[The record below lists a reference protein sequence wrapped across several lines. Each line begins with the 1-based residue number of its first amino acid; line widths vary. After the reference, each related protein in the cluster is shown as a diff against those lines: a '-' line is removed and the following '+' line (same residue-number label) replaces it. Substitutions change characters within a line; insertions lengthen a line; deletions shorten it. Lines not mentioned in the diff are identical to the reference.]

1 MRFSS
6 MPGGNG
12 LVLSGGGA
20 RGAYQAGVLRGIA
33 DVLGDEAERGPF
45 DILTGISAGAIN
57 ATTLAA
63 EGRNFR
69 AGAEKLWD
77 TWQHLRLENVI
88 RTNFGSVSGMGL
100 RWLMNLGFGGNAT
113 ERRSTHLLD
122 ASPLQDFLRDAVDT
136 EAIRQHIARGNLR
149 GVAVTATSYA
159 TGTAITFY
167 DAAADIQPWSRS
179 ARMGLPAPLTLHHIL
194 ASAAIPILFPPVR
207 INGCF
212 YGDGGVRMT
221 APLSPAIHLG
231 ASRVLAIGV
240 RYQRPDAQTREL
252 NEGSRMDDVTL
263 ADIGGTMLNASFLDS
278 LEADAERMTRI
289 NATVSLLTPEQRAR
303 HPLGLHRVP
312 LLMIRP
318 SRDLGALA
326 ADQLANFPA
335 MMRHMLRGVGAS
347 EDAGADLLSYLAF
360 DPAYTV
366 PLLELGRADARAQEA
381 SIRAFFDAEGPDAA

>member
-1 MRFSS
+1 MRQTS

-20 RGAYQAGVLRGIA
+20 RGAYQAGVLRGMA
-33 DVLGDEAERGPF
+33 DVLGDDAERGPF

-57 ATTLAA
+57 ATALAA

-69 AGAEKLWD
+69 RGAENLWE
-77 TWQHLRLENVI
+77 TWRRLRMDKVI
-88 RTNFGSVSGMGL
+88 RTNFGSVSGTGL
-100 RWLMNLGFGGNAT
+100 RWLVNLGFGGSGSSD
-113 ERRSTHLLD
+113 RRSTHLLD
-122 ASPLQDFLRDAVDT
+122 ASPLKDFLRDTIDT
-136 EAIRQHIARGNLR
+136 EAIRRHIANGNLR

-159 TGTAITFY
+159 TGTAITFF
-167 DAAADIQPWSRS
+167 DAAQDVRPWSRS
-179 ARMGLPAPLTLHHIL
+179 ARMGLPAPLTMHHIL

-207 INGCF
+207 IDGCF

-231 ASRVLAIGV
+231 ARRVLAIGV

-252 NEGSRMDDVTL
+252 NEGSRMDQVTL
-263 ADIGGTMLNASFLDS
+263 ADIGGAMLNASFLDS

-289 NATVSLLTPEQRAR
+289 NATVSLLTPEQRA
-303 HPLGLHRVP
+303 HQPLGLHRVP

-318 SRDLGALA
+318 SRDLGQLA

-335 MMRHMLRGVGAS
+335 VMRHMLRGVGAS
-347 EDAGADLLSYLAF
+347 EETGADLLSYLAF

-366 PLLELGRADARAQEA
+366 PLLELGRADALDQADA
-381 SIRAFFDAEGPDAA
+381 IRAFFDT